1 MQDLPDTAQGSDPA
15 GSPDE
20 VARVRE
26 LERFAIARLPTMQL
40 ADGLFCHEVAVE
52 NGCRPAGR
60 SLRYTLIVLIGLLR
74 AEDAGVDHRFH
85 LGALRSRVLSELDS
99 DGLTPGDFGLALWA
113 EARMDGSAADELV
126 AGLARRLSGP
136 SGLEA
141 LISTEVAW
149 IALGLSESEAWGETG
164 EGERILSGARE
175 QLVVKRRTESGLLLH
190 SSRGPRRRFPNFATQ
205 IYGIL
210 ALSYLARARGDDEA
224 LQVAREAGDRLLA
237 LQMPDGAW
245 PWIFD
250 AQRGT
255 IVEPYEIYSV
265 HQDSMAPMGLGALT
279 HVTGDL
285 RYRSAAVYGLGW
297 IFGRNDL
304 GAEMLDRET
313 GMLYRSIRRRERL
326 DRAYLYG
333 RTAASYLKPPRVKDA
348 RRMLEVNRTD
358 RPYHLGWV
366 LEAWAGR
373 EHLAALET

>member
-1 MQDLPDTAQGSDPA
+1 MHDRSDIAEGTDPA
-15 GSPDE
+15 DAPDL
-20 VARVRE
+20 VAHVRE
-26 LERFAIARLPTMQL
+26 LERFAIARLPSMQL
-40 ADGLFCHEVAVE
+40 ADGVFCHEVAVE
-52 NGCRPAGR
+52 DGCRPSGR
-60 SLRYTLIVLIGLLR
+60 SLRYTLIVLLGLLR
-74 AEDAGVDHRFH
+74 AEDAGLDHPFH

-99 DGLTPGDFGLALWA
+99 EQLTPGDFGLALWA
-113 EARMDGSAADELV
+113 ESRMDGSAADELV
-126 AGLARRLSGP
+126 AALARRLG
-136 SGLEA
+136 GRAGVET
-141 LISTEVAW
+141 LISPEVAW
-149 IALGLSESEAWGETG
+149 IVLGLSESEAWGETG
-164 EGERILSGARE
+164 EGERILGAARD
-175 QLVVKRRTESGLLLH
+175 QLVERRTESGLLLH
-190 SSRGPRRRFPNFATQ
+190 TSRGARRRFPNFATQ

-210 ALSYLARARGDDEA
+210 ALSYLARARGDEEA
-224 LQVAREAGDRLLA
+224 KQVAREAGDRLLA

-265 HQDSMAPMGLGALT
+265 HQDSMAPMGLGSLT
-279 HVTGDL
+279 QVTGDL

-297 IFGRNDL
+297 VFGRNDL
-304 GAEMLDRET
+304 GADMLDRET

-333 RTAASYLKPPRVKDA
+333 RTAASYLKPPKIKDA

-373 EHLAALET
+373 EHLASLDT